1 VTAPDFDA
9 AKDRAARELA
19 RRLEHVTTL
28 QDPLTWARQF
38 IEDMTAPGAWRYVPA
53 PPAIKPAQPDPEATA
68 RGVAKARE
76 ALRKDEDHA

>member
-53 PPAIKPAQPDPEATA
+53 PPAIKPAQPNPDAYE
-68 RGVAKARE
+68 RGGALARE
-76 ALRKDEDHA
+76 LLERKDHHA